1 MVLTLHSNFINY
13 SQFSPG
19 YRLLL
24 RQSFLQKQRFVT
36 FKFVFVSVW
45 TITHKW
51 HEINN
56 HFNDLII
63 IDLPLQICTVEYHL
77 ATLTHWHT
85 CVALKDMVKFCQT
98 TKQQPSGKFILT
110 LNLQAV
116 LTL

>member
-1 MVLTLHSNFINY
+1 M
-13 SQFSPG
+13 
-19 YRLLL
+19 
-24 RQSFLQKQRFVT
+24 
-36 FKFVFVSVW
+36 FKFIFVSVW
-45 TITHKW
+45 TITYKW

-63 IDLPLQICTVEYHL
+63 IDLPLQICKVEYHL